1 MTGPPAQSGC
11 QTNYHTGALMLIK
24 VYWDK
29 RSGEVLVPT
38 VAKTEAGYWLNTE
51 PVEHASLGDFAS
63 VSKAI
68 HAVASRGSKIVPT
81 PSRQNF
87 PKSVILA
94 HSRAKNLSAFEKK
107 YDQASIVYSPEST
120 SSIDRYK
127 RADEGPGW
135 VVDPERSKEFPSG
148 ISLED
153 MILQLNEMMQSDSS

>member
-1 MTGPPAQSGC
+1 
-11 QTNYHTGALMLIK
+11 MLIK

-29 RSGEVLVPT
+29 RSGQVLIPT

-51 PVEHASLGDFAS
+51 PVEHASLADQAS

-68 HAVASRGSKIVPT
+68 QNVVARGTKIVPT

-87 PKSVILA
+87 PKPVILA
-94 HSRAKNLSAFEKK
+94 HSKTKSLSAFEKK
-107 YDQASIVYSPEST
+107 YDQASIVYAPEST

-135 VVDPERSKEFPSG
+135 VVDSEQSIKFTPG

-153 MILQLNEMMQSDSS
+153 MILRLSEIMQSDGHPAPEKC